1 MDDYTKLKTALN
13 LARKLHKNDKD
24 KANDDYIFHP
34 VLVALECESIDE
46 KVVAL
51 LHDVIEDH
59 GDEISYDDLLNM
71 GFNVEIIDALKL
83 VTHVRDKSIKDI
95 KIEYREYIK
104 KLKESNNKIAINVKL
119 ADLKNNS
126 DISRLDGKKPF
137 KYEEYLWAIDYL
149 SKK

>member
-71 GFNVEIIDALKL
+71 GFNVEIIEALKL

>member
-71 GFNVEIIDALKL
+71 GFNVEIIEALKL

-104 KLKESNNKIAINVKL
+104 KLKESNNKIAINVIL

-137 KYEEYLWAIDYL
+137 NYEEYLWAIDYL